1 MKAILRTAAAGLAIA
16 SFGVA
21 SAASAATSDDAQV
34 TATILTALSVDVDPL
49 DNTLNFGTIADGG
62 ITGDQTITVST
73 AGARVGACPTGLI
86 CGGTVNAPT
95 FNITGLAGTNV
106 QVSFENASET
116 LSITGYTGTLDSTMA
131 VNAFTTSLTGNQ
143 VLLFDGSESFTVGG
157 TLTVS
162 PGQAPGV
169 YTGTTTVQVAYF

>member
-62 ITGDQTITVST
+62 ITADQTITVT
-73 AGARVGACPTGLI
+73 PAGTRSGNCPDGLV
-86 CGGTVNAPT
+86 CGGTYNAPT
-95 FNITGLAGTNV
+95 FTITGLAGQNV
-106 QVSFENASET
+106 QVTFENAAET
-116 LSITGYTGTLDSTMA
+116 LSITGYAGTLDSTMS
-131 VNAFTTSLTGNQ
+131 VGTFTTNLTDDQ
-143 VLLFDGSESFTVGG
+143 VLLFDGSEQFTVGG

-169 YTGTTTVQVAYF
+169 YTGTTTVEVAYF